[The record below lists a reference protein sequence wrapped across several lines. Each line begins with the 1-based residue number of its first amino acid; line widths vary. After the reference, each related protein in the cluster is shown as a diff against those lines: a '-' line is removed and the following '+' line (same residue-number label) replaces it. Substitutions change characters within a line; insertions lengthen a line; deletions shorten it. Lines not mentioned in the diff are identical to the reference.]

1 MEAPVERIRG
11 SLSLPD
17 MHPPEMYRHN
27 SVPWN
32 MHSQLRRDRCQED
45 DQRGM
50 SSSCV
55 IKADPAATKEM
66 RVRMAAS
73 QGLLTISFYQE
84 SAGTLHAFELCKLT
98 LRDLVVY
105 CHADYP
111 SCFVLAAKMRG
122 KLYHEIYCYPPQ
134 NMRETWLKFFRRVTS
149 VYGTINLSEIPEE
162 SERV

>member
-1 MEAPVERIRG
+1 
-11 SLSLPD
+11 
-17 MHPPEMYRHN
+17 
-27 SVPWN
+27 
-32 MHSQLRRDRCQED
+32 
-45 DQRGM
+45 M

-73 QGLLTISFYQE
+73 QGFLTISFYQE

-98 LRDLVVY
+98 QRNLVVY
-105 CHADYP
+105 CPADHP

-122 KLYHEIYCYPPQ
+122 KLYHEIYCYPSQ
-134 NMRETWLKFFRRVTS
+134 NTRDRWLEFFRSATRFL
-149 VYGTINLSEIPEE
+149 GTLNLSDISEE

>member
-1 MEAPVERIRG
+1 
-11 SLSLPD
+11 
-17 MHPPEMYRHN
+17 
-27 SVPWN
+27 
-32 MHSQLRRDRCQED
+32 MHSTLRCRGDLRQEAAP
-45 DQRGM
+45 RAM

-73 QGLLTISFYQE
+73 QGFLTISFYQE

-105 CHADYP
+105 CPVNHS
-111 SCFVLAAKMRG
+111 SCFVLAAQMGG

-134 NMRETWLKFFRRVTS
+134 NTRETWLKFFRSTTFF
-149 VYGTINLSEIPEE
+149 YGKLNLSDISEE

>member
-1 MEAPVERIRG
+1 M
-11 SLSLPD
+11 LPC
-17 MHPPEMYRHN
+17 
-27 SVPWN
+27 
-32 MHSQLRRDRCQED
+32 RRDLSQDAAPRT
-45 DQRGM
+45 M

-105 CHADYP
+105 CPADD
-111 SCFVLAAKMRG
+111 SCCFVLAAQMQG
-122 KLYHEIYCYPPQ
+122 KLYHEIYCYPSQ
-134 NMRETWLKFFRRVTS
+134 NLRERWLDFFRHQTWFL
-149 VYGTINLSEIPEE
+149 GKITLSDISEE